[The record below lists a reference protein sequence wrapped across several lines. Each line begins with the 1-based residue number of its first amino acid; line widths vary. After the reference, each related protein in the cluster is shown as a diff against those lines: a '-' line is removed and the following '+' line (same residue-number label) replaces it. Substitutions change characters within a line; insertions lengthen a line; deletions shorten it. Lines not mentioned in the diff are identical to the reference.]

1 MEKSVI
7 IIPSHLKAKR
17 LPNKP
22 LLDINGLPLILH
34 VLKNS
39 QKSDIKKV
47 YVATPDDEISNI
59 ILQNQ
64 GHVIKTG
71 NHHTNGTDRIFE
83 ALNKIQNQYD
93 VIINIQGDMPN
104 INKNTINKLNE
115 FMIKNSNIE
124 VATIAGNI
132 KKEDYNNQNVVK
144 VSTSKPLDHE
154 QFNSAIDFFRTSE
167 KNSIHIYHHIG
178 IYAYRKSMLKKFV
191 ELKKSKNEISRSL
204 EQMRLIDNNIDIKI
218 GLTKYNPLSVDTVE
232 DLNNIRKLLK

>member
-59 ILQNQ
+59 IIQNQ
-64 GHVIKTG
+64 GEVIKTG

-93 VIINIQGDMPN
+93 IIINIQGDMPN

-132 KKEDYNNQNVVK
+132 KIEDYNNRNVVK
-144 VSTSKPLDHE
+144 VRTSKPLDYV
-154 QFNSAIDFFRTSE
+154 QFTSAIDFFRTSE
-167 KNSIHIYHHIG
+167 KNNNHIYHHIG
-178 IYAYRKSMLKKFV
+178 IYAFRKSMLEKFV
-191 ELKKSKNEISRSL
+191 KFKKSKNEISRSL

-218 GLTKYNPLSVDTVE
+218 GLTKNNPLSVDTE
-232 DLNNIRKLLK
+232 ADLNDIRKLLK

>member
-59 ILQNQ
+59 IIQNQ
-64 GHVIKTG
+64 GEVIKTG

-93 VIINIQGDMPN
+93 IIINIQGDMPN

-115 FMIKNSNIE
+115 FMTKNSNIE

-132 KKEDYNNQNVVK
+132 KIEDYNNRNVVK
-144 VSTSKPLDHE
+144 VRTSKPLDHV
-154 QFNSAIDFFRTSE
+154 QFTSAIDFFRTSE
-167 KNSIHIYHHIG
+167 KNNTHIYHHIG
-178 IYAYRKSMLKKFV
+178 IYAFRKSMLEKFV
-191 ELKKSKNEISRSL
+191 KFKKSKNEISRSL

-218 GLTKYNPLSVDTVE
+218 GLTKNNPLSVDTE
-232 DLNNIRKLLK
+232 ADLNDIRKLLK

>member
-1 MEKSVI
+1 MRVKSKDIDVALIKYEKSVI

-59 ILQNQ
+59 IIQNQ
-64 GHVIKTG
+64 GQVIKTG

-93 VIINIQGDMPN
+93 IIINIQGDMPN
-104 INKNTINKLNE
+104 INKDTINKLNE
-115 FMIKNSNIE
+115 FMIKNSKIE

-132 KKEDYNNQNVVK
+132 KKEDYNNPNVVK
-144 VSTSKPLDHE
+144 VRTSKPLDHG
-154 QFNSAIDFFRTSE
+154 QFNSAIDFLERQKKIILIFIIILVYMLFVKVCL
-167 KNSIHIYHHIG
+167 KNLLI
-178 IYAYRKSMLKKFV
+178 LKN
-191 ELKKSKNEISRSL
+191 LK
-204 EQMRLIDNNIDIKI
+204 M
-218 GLTKYNPLSVDTVE
+218 
-232 DLNNIRKLLK
+232 KLAVV

>member
-1 MEKSVI
+1 MASDI
-7 IIPSHLKAKR
+7 SIFDIIPNIFFGKLIGEDASGNKYYESKSGKR
-17 LPNKP
+17 WVIYSAEIDASK
-22 LLDINGLPLILH
+22 INQIEVPGFKL
-34 VLKNS
+34 
-39 QKSDIKKV
+39 
-47 YVATPDDEISNI
+47 
-59 ILQNQ
+59 
-64 GHVIKTG
+64 
-71 NHHTNGTDRIFE
+71 
-83 ALNKIQNQYD
+83 
-93 VIINIQGDMPN
+93 
-104 INKNTINKLNE
+104 NKLNE

-132 KKEDYNNQNVVK
+132 KIEDYNNQNVVK
-144 VSTSKPLDHE
+144 VRTSKPLDHE

-232 DLNNIRKLLK
+232 DLNKSRKLLK

>member
-59 ILQNQ
+59 IIQNQ
-64 GHVIKTG
+64 GEVIKTG

-93 VIINIQGDMPN
+93 IIINIQGDMPN

-115 FMIKNSNIE
+115 FMTKNSNIE

-132 KKEDYNNQNVVK
+132 KIEDYNNRNVVK
-144 VSTSKPLDHE
+144 VRTSKPLDHV
-154 QFNSAIDFFRTSE
+154 QFTSAIDFFRTSE
-167 KNSIHIYHHIG
+167 KNNTHIYHHIG
-178 IYAYRKSMLKKFV
+178 IYAFRKSMLEKFV
-191 ELKKSKNEISRSL
+191 KFKKSKNEISRSL

>member
-22 LLDINGLPLILH
+22 LLDVNGLPLILH

-59 ILQNQ
+59 IIQNQ
-64 GHVIKTG
+64 GEVIKTA

-93 VIINIQGDMPN
+93 IIINIQGDMPN

-132 KKEDYNNQNVVK
+132 KIEDYNNQNVVK
-144 VSTSKPLDHE
+144 VSTSKPLDQG

-232 DLNNIRKLLK
+232 DLNKIRKLLK

>member
-22 LLDINGLPLILH
+22 LIDINGLPLILH

-59 ILQNQ
+59 IIQNQ
-64 GHVIKTG
+64 GEVIKTG

-93 VIINIQGDMPN
+93 IIINIQGDMPN

-132 KKEDYNNQNVVK
+132 KIEDFNNRNVVK
-144 VSTSKPLDHE
+144 VRTCLLYTSPSPRDREKSRMPS
-154 QFNSAIDFFRTSE
+154 SA
-167 KNSIHIYHHIG
+167 
-178 IYAYRKSMLKKFV
+178 
-191 ELKKSKNEISRSL
+191 
-204 EQMRLIDNNIDIKI
+204 
-218 GLTKYNPLSVDTVE
+218 
-232 DLNNIRKLLK
+232 

>member
-39 QKSDIKKV
+39 QKSDIQKV

-59 ILQNQ
+59 VIQNQ
-64 GHVIKTG
+64 GEVIKTG

-93 VIINIQGDMPN
+93 IIINIQGDMPN
-104 INKNTINKLNE
+104 INKNTINELNE

-132 KKEDYNNQNVVK
+132 QIEDYNNRNVVK
-144 VSTSKPLDHE
+144 VRTSKPLDHG

-167 KNSIHIYHHIG
+167 KNNTHIYHHIG
-178 IYAYRKSMLKKFV
+178 IYAFRKSMLKKFV

-232 DLNNIRKLLK
+232 DLKNIRKLLK

>member
-59 ILQNQ
+59 IIKNQ
-64 GHVIKTG
+64 GEVIKTG

-93 VIINIQGDMPN
+93 IIINIQGDMPN

-132 KKEDYNNQNVVK
+132 KKEDYNNPNVVK
-144 VSTSKPLDHE
+144 VRTSKPLDHG
-154 QFNSAIDFFRTSE
+154 QFNSAIDFFRTPE
-167 KNSIHIYHHIG
+167 KNNTNIYHHIG
-178 IYAYRKSMLKKFV
+178 IYAFRKSMLKKFV
-191 ELKKSKNEISRSL
+191 DLKKSKNEISRSL

>member
-1 MEKSVI
+1 MNKSVI

-59 ILQNQ
+59 VLQKQ
-64 GHVIKTG
+64 GHVKEIE
-71 NHHTNGTDRIFE
+71 NNEISSDNQNGLSSE
-83 ALNKIQNQYD
+83 
-93 VIINIQGDMPN
+93 
-104 INKNTINKLNE
+104 INKLNE

-132 KKEDYNNQNVVK
+132 KIEDYNNRNVVK
-144 VSTSKPLDHE
+144 VRTSKPLDHG

-167 KNSIHIYHHIG
+167 KNNTHIYHHIG
-178 IYAYRKSMLKKFV
+178 IYAFRKSMLKKFV